1 MSGVDLRYVASS
13 GKSYNLRS
21 DTLRLGRDANF
32 HKWKWI
38 AVAVALKL
46 GARVTAFTKD
56 PAVYEAELALFG
68 TVESKLAQ
76 LEALHD
82 DFELDV
88 RNLTPGRL
96 IWNDYYIDCFA
107 TESSTKPGDGN
118 VHVDNAVSFYCP
130 YPFWIKEETRSFFP
144 RAGDT
149 GEAFLDYPYDFP
161 YDYYPGIS
169 GAETW
174 VTGFPFKSD
183 FRMIIYGPA
192 TNPRVQINGHV
203 YQVLD
208 ILEASEY
215 IVIDS
220 KQGTVEK
227 TTATGQK
234 VNIFDLRNKE
244 ESVFEQLPPGSLQ
257 ISWDGQFG
265 FDLTLYEERS
275 EPRWEVHSER
285 INSR

>member
-1 MSGVDLRYVASS
+1 MSGVNLRYVASS
-13 GKSYNLRS
+13 GNIYNLRDGS
-21 DTLRLGRDANF
+21 LRTGADANF
-32 HKWKWI
+32 HDWAWEVI
-38 AVAVALKL
+38 AVALQY
-46 GARVTAFTKD
+46 GSRVSGFTRS
-56 PAVYEAELALFG
+56 PQEYEATLSLFG
-68 TVESKLAQ
+68 SEESKQKQ

-96 IWNDYYIDCFA
+96 YWNDYYIDCFA
-107 TESSTKPGDGN
+107 RKSTTKPGENN
-118 VHVDNAVSFYCP
+118 VAVENTVSFYCP
-130 YPFWIKEETRSFFP
+130 DPFWIKEESRSFHP

-161 YDYYPGIS
+161 YDYYSGIS

-174 VTGFPFKSD
+174 ATGLPFKSD
-183 FRMIIYGPA
+183 FRMVIYGPA
-192 TNPRVQINGHV
+192 TNPSVQINGHA

-208 ILEASEY
+208 ILAASEH

-220 KQGTVEK
+220 KWGTVEK
-227 TTATGQK
+227 TTTAGQK

-257 ISWDGQFG
+257 ISWEGQFG

-275 EPRWEVHSER
+275 EPR
-285 INSR
+285 